1 VALSDPADQGALFT
15 VATGGSSATLV
26 GQASGNQHLVLVDF
40 GRPTRSATI
49 MFSNNEVNDG
59 FTLDG
64 AAPVNVTPV
73 PLPASAA
80 LLLGAIA
87 GLGVMRS
94 RKTA

>member
-1 VALSDPADQGALFT
+1 
-15 VATGGSSATLV
+15 
-26 GQASGNQHLVLVDF
+26 
-40 GRPTRSATI
+40 

-64 AAPVNVTPV
+64 ATLVDVTPV